1 MKQRRTPAAAEPEQ
15 TPMVVNAD
23 FEGRPLQAQA
33 GQTVGA
39 ALIGAG
45 IKAWRGTRGA
55 GRPRGL
61 FCGIGV
67 CYDCLVTI
75 DGSPN
80 QRACLAEVTDGM
92 EIRGTLSAEAEATPE
107 QAPTTGDRK

>member
-1 MKQRRTPAAAEPEQ
+1 MKQRRTPATTEPDHI
-15 TPMVVNAD
+15 PAVVRAD
-23 FEGRPLQAQA
+23 FEGRAIQAEA
-33 GQTVGA
+33 GQSVGA

-45 IKAWRGTRGA
+45 ITAWRGTRGA

-75 DGSPN
+75 NGQPN
-80 QRACLAEVTDGM
+80 QRACLAEVAEGM
-92 EIRGTLSAEAEATPE
+92 KIRGTLTRNSDAFSGQVPAKGPRE
-107 QAPTTGDRK
+107 